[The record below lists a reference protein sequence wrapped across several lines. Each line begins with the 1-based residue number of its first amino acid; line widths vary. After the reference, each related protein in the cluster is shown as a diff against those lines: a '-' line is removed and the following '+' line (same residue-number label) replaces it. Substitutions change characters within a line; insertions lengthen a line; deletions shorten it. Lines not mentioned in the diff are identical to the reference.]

1 MKIVAVLGDYY
12 HDGDTLQEALT
23 QVQDKLGDLTILYAD
38 RKELTEHLKDR
49 PDLVILASENR
60 LDPESDN
67 PEEWMTEFEEGKIV
81 DYVKKGGSWLVWHSG
96 LASYQKWTT
105 YIDMVGG
112 SFDYHPEKHVSVNY
126 KYIEESSLTYGKEE
140 FSITDEHYFV
150 NYSKDI
156 TVTMTSSSEYG
167 ESVAGW
173 TKKYGEGEVCVY
185 IPAHN
190 KEGLMSRPV
199 QTDLEAVIKKM
210 IK

>member
-1 MKIVAVLGDYY
+1 MKEG
-12 HDGDTLQEALT
+12 LT
-23 QVQDKLGDLTILYAD
+23 QVLDKLGDVTILYAD

-60 LDPESDN
+60 LDPESYN
-67 PEEWMTEFEEGKIV
+67 PEEWMTEFEEDKIV

-96 LASYQKWTT
+96 LVSYQKLTT

-112 SFDYHPEKHVSVNY
+112 SFDYHPEKPVSVNY
-126 KYIEESSLTYGKEE
+126 KYIEESSLTDRKEE
-140 FSITDEHYFV
+140 FSITDEHCFI
-150 NYSKDI
+150 NYGRDV
-156 TVTMTSSSEYG
+156 TVTMTSSSEYE

-173 TKKYGEGEVCVY
+173 TVKYGEVCVY

-199 QTDLEAVIKKM
+199 KTDLEAITKKM
-210 IK
+210 IQ